1 MVMRWGRATP
11 VARYLMIKRSAG
23 LWPAHDPSGPEARA
37 PEDHDAP
44 LEWRAP
50 ST

>member
-1 MVMRWGRATP
+1 MIMSAQD
-11 VARYLMIKRSAG
+11 ARG
-23 LWPAHDPSGPEARA
+23 

-50 ST
+50 GKVVIFDQE